1 MPKLDP
7 QLHTFNDQTAPDDSP
22 GNYYVSCVDG
32 DRFAFL
38 AGPFRND
45 HRAALALVPQ
55 ARQLACD
62 LDPRAVFYGF
72 GTCRRKPGPA
82 ASAPVGILN
91 KELGLLQ
98 GGV

>member
-1 MPKLDP
+1 MPKLNP
-7 QLHTFNDQTAPDDSP
+7 QLHTFSDQTGPDDSP

-45 HRAALALVPQ
+45 HRAALAMVPQ
-55 ARQLACD
+55 ARQIACD

-72 GTCRRKPGPA
+72 GTCRTEPTP
-82 ASAPVGILN
+82 
-91 KELGLLQ
+91 LGLPRWAS
-98 GGV
+98 